1 MCRRGVACPKR
12 STTLLIDTIRSWRQV
27 PHRASIC
34 QPASSPIGVRAKDD
48 GLQSVSCAQDAVSR
62 TARKPAAASATAKC
76 EPVPTTMRGQ
86 PPPTRAAA
94 TLRTFATLSK
104 ATGSGAASRSDI
116 PERLMRE
123 RRKNKHL
130 PCRDVRRRSEPV
142 YLVKFLV
149 SRFSMAANSIEAIDF
164 VGVPGPMMMSTM
176 STL

>member
-94 TLRTFATLSK
+94 TLIPTALDVDPLVSPS
-104 ATGSGAASRSDI
+104 ATGGLAPWTPTGVPPASQFGIQPICDAGGT
-116 PERLMRE
+116 P
-123 RRKNKHL
+123 
-130 PCRDVRRRSEPV
+130 
-142 YLVKFLV
+142 
-149 SRFSMAANSIEAIDF
+149 
-164 VGVPGPMMMSTM
+164 VGVQGGETPCPPEAMPMSQDQ
-176 STL
+176 